1 MGNKVAVEKS
11 PIDWTQDNLKLVNKN
26 KGYPQ
31 KYQQYIHTWRCYPSE
46 GEPEII
52 EIQPFTILDK
62 DNSITLK
69 SNESYIIVHVFS
81 TNHDA
86 DKSKLIKKQNLN
98 SAIENSNSIQSIILS
113 VQSTI
118 NPASSKSSIASD
130 QINNKKVKIKPHFE
144 IHVWNGKETSLITQV
159 HFFV

>member
-1 MGNKVAVEKS
+1 MGDYDFLINFKSTIRVSVTQLPVGIWMGNKVAVEKS
-11 PIDWTQDNLKLVNKN
+11 PIDWTQDNL
-26 KGYPQ
+26 
-31 KYQQYIHTWRCYPSE
+31 
-46 GEPEII
+46 
-52 EIQPFTILDK
+52 
-62 DNSITLK
+62 
-69 SNESYIIVHVFS
+69 
-81 TNHDA
+81 
-86 DKSKLIKKQNLN
+86 KLIKKQNLN